1 MWPICR
7 PAAMRVHD
15 AAMGSGG
22 VGQEATPPF
31 VMRTLYG
38 QGRAKVASALTRA
51 RACAHTRARAHPRAR
66 ARAHARARARA
77 HARARARA
85 RA

>member
-1 MWPICR
+1 
-7 PAAMRVHD
+7 MRVHN

-51 RACAHTRARAHPRAR
+51 RAHAHTHARAHPHTRARAHPRAR
-66 ARAHARARARA
+66 ARAHPHTRARA
-77 HARARARA
+77 
-85 RA
+85 